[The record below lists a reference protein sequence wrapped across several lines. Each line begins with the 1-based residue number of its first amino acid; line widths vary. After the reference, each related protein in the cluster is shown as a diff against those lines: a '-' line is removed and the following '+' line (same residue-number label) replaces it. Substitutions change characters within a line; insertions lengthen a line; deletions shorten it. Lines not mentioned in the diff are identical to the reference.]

1 MPDLVHVFDGH
12 NDTLLKLE
20 LDARA
25 GRPHDFAAG
34 NAPGNAPGDAPA
46 NGSGSGALDIDLPR
60 ARRGGLAGGLFA
72 MFTPASTMRGSDFD
86 PRNPANFAPVSQEH
100 ALGFTLAM
108 FARMRRLA
116 RDLPEDLA
124 ICGDAAAVRQ
134 AIDGHRIA
142 VVPHIEGAEC
152 IDTDLNALEVLHA
165 AGLRSL
171 GLVWS
176 RPNAFGHGA
185 PMGAQPELDPG
196 EGLTDAGR
204 ALVAECERL
213 GILVDLS
220 HLTEA
225 GFWDV
230 HRMATR
236 PLIATHSNVHAI
248 SPSARNLTD
257 RQLAAIAE
265 SGGVVG
271 LNFHVG
277 FLREDCREEPDTPM
291 TVLLRHLDHLLRLL
305 GESGV
310 ALGSD
315 FDGCKL
321 PAEIG
326 DVTGLPRLVAAMR
339 DAGYG
344 ERLIGRICRE
354 NWLDALDRAADA

>member
-1 MPDLVHVFDGH
+1 VKDCLMTDLVPVFDGH

-20 LDARA
+20 LGARR
-25 GRPHDFAAG
+25 GKPRDFAAG
-34 NAPGNAPGDAPA
+34 AEK
-46 NGSGSGALDIDLPR
+46 LDIDLPR
-60 ARRGGLAGGLFA
+60 ARQGGFAGGFFA
-72 MFTPASTMRGSDFD
+72 MFTPARTERSDDFNPGD
-86 PRNPANFAPVSQEH
+86 PANFAAVPQEH

-108 FARMRRLA
+108 FARMRRLV
-116 RDLPEDLA
+116 RELPDDLA
-124 ICGDAAAVRQ
+124 ICADAAAIRRAMQ
-134 AIDGHRIA
+134 GGRIA
-142 VVPHIEGAEC
+142 VLPHIEGAEC
-152 IDTDLNALEVLHA
+152 IDADLNALEVLHA

-176 RPNAFGHGA
+176 RSNAFGHGA
-185 PMGAQPELDPG
+185 PMLAQPALDPG

-213 GILVDLS
+213 GIMVDLS

-230 HRMATR
+230 QRIATR
-236 PLIATHSNVHAI
+236 PLIATHSNAHAI

-257 RQLAAIAE
+257 SQLAAIAE

-277 FLREDCREEPDTPM
+277 FLREDCRDDPDTPL
-291 TVLLRHLDHLLRLL
+291 TVLLRHLDHLLGIL
-305 GESGV
+305 GERGV

-315 FDGCKL
+315 FDGCRL
-321 PAEIG
+321 PAGIG

-339 DAGYG
+339 QAGYG
-344 ERLIGRICRE
+344 EALIARICRE
-354 NWLDALDRAADA
+354 NWIDALERAEANS

>member
-1 MPDLVHVFDGH
+1 MPDLVRVFDGH

-20 LDARA
+20 LDARQGK
-25 GRPHDFAAG
+25 GRDFAAENQG
-34 NAPGNAPGDAPA
+34 
-46 NGSGSGALDIDLPR
+46 LDIDLPR
-60 ARRGGLAGGLFA
+60 ARRGGFAGGLFA
-72 MFTPASTMRGSDFD
+72 MFTPARSMRGTDFD
-86 PRNPANFAPVSQEH
+86 ARDPANFAAVPQEH

-116 RDLPEDLA
+116 RDLPEEVALCADAPA
-124 ICGDAAAVRQ
+124 IQA
-134 AIDGHRIA
+134 AIDAGRVA

-152 IDTDLNALEVLHA
+152 IDAELNALEVLHA

-176 RPNAFGHGA
+176 RPNGFGHGA
-185 PMGAQPELDPG
+185 PMAAQPDLDPG

-213 GILVDLS
+213 GVMVDLS

-230 HRMATR
+230 ARIATR
-236 PLIATHSNVHAI
+236 PLIATHSNAHAI

-257 RQLAAIAE
+257 KQLAAIAE

-277 FLREDCREEPDTPM
+277 FLREDCRDDTDTPM
-291 TVLLRHLDHLLRLL
+291 TLLIRHLDHLLGIL
-305 GESGV
+305 GERGV

-326 DVTGLPRLVAAMR
+326 DVAGLPRLVAAMQQ
-339 DAGYG
+339 AGYG
-344 ERLIGRICRE
+344 DALIARICRS
-354 NWLDALDRAADA
+354 NWLDALDRAGIGGRSAAEACPSPPTT